1 MKYKS
6 NMVNSKFKLA
16 IVSLWNGNIH
26 GIIPENEI
34 PNEEQLSK
42 YFINDSSINR
52 DEFFD
57 KDNYRYI
64 GRYIKMMNNQITYK
78 IDLNEFGNY
87 YSYIFNN
94 LIEKKII
101 GLQIIEPIRIGP
113 YELAMIKT
121 HWIRLIQR
129 RWREIMKK
137 RLQSKKNLFNLRYRE
152 IYGKYPDSCNIPFK
166 LNIN

>member
-1 MKYKS
+1 
-6 NMVNSKFKLA
+6 MVNSKFKLA
-16 IVSLWNGNIH
+16 IVNLWNGHIH
-26 GIIPENEI
+26 GFIPENEI

-64 GRYIKMMNNQITYK
+64 GRYIKMMNKQISYK
-78 IDLNEFGNY
+78 IDLNEFGEY
-87 YSYIFNN
+87 YSSIFNN
-94 LIEKKII
+94 LVKQKII
-101 GLQIIEPIRIGP
+101 GLQIIEPIRFGL
-113 YELAMIKT
+113 YDLAVIKT

-129 RWREIMKK
+129 RWREIRKK
-137 RLQSKKNLFNLRYRE
+137 RFQAKKNLFNLRHRE
-152 IYGKYPDSCNIPFK
+152 IYGKYPDCCNIPFK